1 MPSKR
6 RRTAMRGRRKKETQE
21 SRSQFIY
28 LPILYESSIQKS
40 DSDIRT
46 MPDHTFGKVYSTQIV
61 SHNQTIEERPS
72 PTSSNMIESETIV
85 PSIQKSRKIKS
96 IKRKENNRKFS

>member
-46 MPDHTFGKVYSTQIV
+46 MPDHTFGK
-61 SHNQTIEERPS
+61 
-72 PTSSNMIESETIV
+72 
-85 PSIQKSRKIKS
+85 
-96 IKRKENNRKFS
+96 